1 MMKRQALL
9 SAAIILFSGFSMQV
23 QAFEWPQAETT
34 ADSLHSEFG
43 QLRGG
48 VLSSSIIYKD
58 IAQIHSSEEGTVT
71 AVITNH
77 DDDFGWFESSLGT
90 SVIISHGDGLS
101 TVYSN
106 LNDEYLNTSLTEN
119 LDIKAKVEI
128 GKSGYTAWQEENNGL
143 EFKVYDR
150 KNLSAVNP
158 KLLMPRITREVPL
171 ETGTLTLVDKN
182 GTAHSIAQERRLPAG
197 TYMIYKSRQTN
208 AVPFKT
214 IVSINGESVE
224 TIVYDT
230 LKVNEGFLGVN
241 GNNHYAINE
250 VYPDN
255 DRLLLAKTQLSKGQ
269 NTLTVTLLN
278 IQENAVSVTYKLDIY

>member
-1 MMKRQALL
+1 MKKQALL
-9 SAAIILFSGFSMQV
+9 STAFILFSGFCM

-34 ADSLHSEFG
+34 ADSIHSEFG

-58 IAQIHSSEEGTVT
+58 IAQIHASDEGTIT

-90 SVIISHGDGLS
+90 TVIISHGDGLS

-106 LNDEYLNTSLTEN
+106 LDDDYLNSNLTEN
-119 LDIKAKVEI
+119 LNIKAREDI
-128 GKSGYTAWQEENNGL
+128 GKSGYTAWQEKSNGL

-158 KLLMPRITREVPL
+158 KLLMPRIAREVPL
-171 ETGTLTLVDKN
+171 ETGGLTLVDKN
-182 GTAHSIAQERRLPAG
+182 GTAHNVAQEKRLAAG
-197 TYMIYKSRQTN
+197 TYLIYKTRQTN

-214 IVSINGESVE
+214 IVAVNGESVE

-255 DRLLLAKTQLSKGQ
+255 DKFLLAKAQLSKGQ
-269 NTLTVTLLN
+269 NTLTVTLVN